1 MNSSTNRYLTA
12 LAIYDTLYLIFA
24 LTMSFN
30 HYPTTSR
37 LALYV
42 LYRAY
47 LGRTLTNICSNTGI
61 WLTVTF
67 TVERFIVV
75 CCPMKGKIWCTP
87 ARTKHILVAVCL
99 AATIVT
105 LPEFCSRTVE
115 TRLDPVTNVT
125 ILEESTTE
133 FGKQPSYLFG
143 YQYINQALF
152 TFLPLMLLSVFN
164 TLLMRALITAAKQR
178 DLMTNSRTCYPT
190 ANARSSSGGSQ
201 QLQDQHRI
209 TLMLICVVIVFI
221 ICQLPSAVAILYAN
235 FVRHSMTPE
244 DRKIVLIANNVFNLL
259 VMINSAV
266 NFIFYSAFSSRFR
279 ATFRRVFCRRCM
291 PAEAAYSYPDVISM
305 PQGRRSITASPHGA
319 SSVNPSPRGATPRSA
334 GSRDASP
341 RSVRSRDLSPHN
353 VGLLGVSKSNSCS
366 RDVVTR
372 ARFADA
378 LTVSRDFV

>member
-1 MNSSTNRYLTA
+1 MKSSTNRYLTA

-24 LTMSFN
+24 LTMSFH
-30 HYPTTSR
+30 HYPTISR
-37 LALYV
+37 QAVYV

-75 CCPMKGKIWCTP
+75 CCPMKGKVWCTP
-87 ARTKHILVAVCL
+87 ARAKHTLVAVCL
-99 AATIVT
+99 AATLVT
-105 LPEFCSRTVE
+105 LPEFFSRTAE
-115 TRLDPVTNVT
+115 QQLDPITNVT
-125 ILEESTTE
+125 ILMESLTE
-133 FGKQPSYLFG
+133 FGKQPVYLFG
-143 YQYINQALF
+143 YQYANQALF
-152 TFLPLMLLSVFN
+152 TFLPLMLLSIFN
-164 TLLMRALITAAKQR
+164 SLLMRALITAAKQR

-190 ANARSSSGGSQ
+190 VSARSGSGGSQ
-201 QLQDQHRI
+201 PPQDQHRI

-221 ICQLPSAVAILYAN
+221 TCQLPSAVAILYAN
-235 FVRHSMTPE
+235 FVRNSMTPE

-291 PAEAAYSYPDVISM
+291 PADASYSYPDVVSIH
-305 PQGRRSITASPHGA
+305 QGLRSTTA
-319 SSVNPSPRGATPRSA
+319 SVNPSPRVATPRSA

-341 RSVRSRDLSPHN
+341 LTTKSRDASPN
-353 VGLLGVSKSNSCS
+353 KMGS
-366 RDVVTR
+366 RDVSPRNSCPRDVIPH

-378 LTVSRDFV
+378 LTVTRDFV